1 MSINTALSGLSAAQ
15 HDIAATSHNIANVG
29 TIGFRGS
36 RAEFADVFN
45 SSPYSISRTA
55 VGSGVQTLRT
65 AMQFSQGSVV
75 ATGNTLDLAI
85 EGQGFFATEPA
96 VGPNSAKPEPIYTR
110 AGAFG
115 LNAQGVAVNASGQK
129 LLAWPVSVEGDA
141 LSQVPGSATPLTIP
155 LTMGSPVATSTV
167 ALSVDLPTD
176 DAMLGKQAAV
186 PPAAAFDP
194 ADPTTYAAVTA
205 VPIFDAK
212 GNAVEAAAYFIKTAN
227 PTPGNPQT
235 GWAVRLVVAGEPL
248 TPAQGDLTFDATGA
262 LSGGTGALSFT
273 AASGIGYTLDL
284 TETELADR
292 SFEVNTVSQ
301 DGKSASALTSLEV
314 DASGTVWAA
323 YGAGSPV
330 AMGQVVL
337 VTFANPQAL
346 RQLGASG
353 FAATADSGQPVAG
366 TAGDSGFGIIR
377 AGALE
382 HANVDLTE
390 ELVHL
395 ITAQRNYQAS
405 AKAMETSNSLMQTIM
420 NIRS

>member
-1 MSINTALSGLSAAQ
+1 MSINTALSGLAAAQ

-45 SSPYSISRTA
+45 SSPYSIARTA

-85 EGQGFFATEPA
+85 EGQGFFAAEPA
-96 VGPNSAKPEPIYTR
+96 TGPNSAKPEPIYTR

-115 LNAQGVAVNASGQK
+115 LDAEGIAVNASGQK

-141 LSQVPGSATPLTIP
+141 LSQVPGTAVPLTIP
-155 LTMGSPVATSTV
+155 LTMGSPIGTSAVAMT
-167 ALSVDLPTD
+167 VDLPTD
-176 DAMLGKQAAV
+176 DAMLGQQASV
-186 PPAAAFDP
+186 PPAAFD
-194 ADPTTYAAVTA
+194 ATDPTTYAAVTA
-205 VPIFDAK
+205 IPVFDAQ
-212 GNAVEAAAYFIKTAN
+212 GNAVEAAAYFIKTSN
-227 PTPGNPQT
+227 PTAGTPET
-235 GWAVRLVVAGEPL
+235 GWAVRLVVGGETL
-248 TPAQGDLTFDATGA
+248 TPAEGDLSFDATGA
-262 LSGGTGALSFT
+262 LGGGTGSLSFT
-273 AASGIGYTLDL
+273 TSVGTDYALDL
-284 TETELADR
+284 AGTKLADH
-292 SFEVNTVSQ
+292 SFEVNTVRQ
-301 DGKSASALTSLEV
+301 DGQSASALTSLEV

-323 YGAGSPV
+323 YGAGTPV

-353 FAATADSGQPVAG
+353 FAATADSGLPVAG

>member
-1 MSINTALSGLSAAQ
+1 MSINTALSGLAAAQ

-45 SSPYSISRTA
+45 ASPYSIARTA

-65 AMQFSQGSVV
+65 AMQFGQGSVV
-75 ATGNTLDLAI
+75 ATGNTLDLAV
-85 EGQGFFATEPA
+85 EGQGFFACEPA

-115 LNAQGVAVNASGQK
+115 LNADGVAVNASGQS

-141 LSQVPGSATPLTIP
+141 LSQVPGTAQPLKIP
-155 LTMGSPVATSTV
+155 LTMGAPVATGSIVMT
-167 ALSVDLPTD
+167 VDLPTD
-176 DAMLGKQAAV
+176 GAMLGQQGAV
-186 PPAAAFDP
+186 PPVDAFDP
-194 ADPTTYAAVTA
+194 ANPTTYAAVTA
-205 VPIFDAK
+205 VPVFDAN

-227 PTPGNPQT
+227 PDALTPET
-235 GWAVRLVVAGEPL
+235 GWALRLVVGGEVM
-248 TPAQGDLTFDATGA
+248 TPAEGDLSFDATGT
-262 LSGGTGALSFT
+262 LIGTGQQSFT
-273 AASGIGYTLDL
+273 SGMGKPYTLQL
-284 TETELADR
+284 AGTVLADR
-292 SFEVNTVSQ
+292 SFEVNTVAQ
-301 DGKSASALTSLEV
+301 DGKSAAALTSLEV
-314 DASGTVWAA
+314 DSSGTVWAA
-323 YGAGSPV
+323 YGAGIPV

-346 RQLGASG
+346 RALGASG

-405 AKAMETSNSLMQTIM
+405 AKALETSNSLMQTIM

>member
-284 TETELADR
+284 TETEPRRPELRGQYREPGRQERLGPDQPR
-292 SFEVNTVSQ
+292 GGCERHGLGRLRRGQ
-301 DGKSASALTSLEV
+301 PGRH
-314 DASGTVWAA
+314 
-323 YGAGSPV
+323 GAGG
-330 AMGQVVL
+330 ARD
-337 VTFANPQAL
+337 L
-346 RQLGASG
+346 RQPAGAAPARGLGVRGHGRFRPAGGRHGGRFRLRDHPGRRAGTCQRGPHRGASSISSPRS
-353 FAATADSGQPVAG
+353 ATIKPRPRRWRPR
-366 TAGDSGFGIIR
+366 T
-377 AGALE
+377 
-382 HANVDLTE
+382 
-390 ELVHL
+390 
-395 ITAQRNYQAS
+395 
-405 AKAMETSNSLMQTIM
+405 
-420 NIRS
+420 RSCRRS